1 MPPPVG
7 TMVAMEFAPPVIAVE
22 ATTELPMIAITIGP
36 VPAWAIRTIGAIGPV
51 RPVGAIRAIGSVR
64 PVRAIRA
71 IRSVRAIRTVRPI
84 RPVGAVPVR
93 TIRAIGSIR
102 AIGPIRTIGSVGP
115 IRPIWT
121 VGSIGTVGSIRTIGP
136 VRAVGAI
143 RSRGPIRPV
152 GAVRSIEPCGA
163 VGTIRSGGSVR
174 PVRGPRRPG
183 FSGRALRALAALWG
197 LERARFAVAGLPSRS
212 FARAF
217 LRQGLD
223 RRRERAGQGGDGGEG
238 HQKAFHWLIPRM
250 PLLAACD
257 PTSTPVHEP
266 RLNVVRAPKR
276 KKPRD
281 RGGASGRRERGV
293 NRRSTGRWRSGRS
306 PRRPAGCRCRR
317 GHSDSRAAPD
327 AGRRNTGR

>member
-36 VPAWAIRTIGAIGPV
+36 VPAWAIRTI
-51 RPVGAIRAIGSVR
+51 
-64 PVRAIRA
+64 
-71 IRSVRAIRTVRPI
+71 RSVRAIRTVRPI

-93 TIRAIGSIR
+93 TIRAIGSVR

-121 VGSIGTVGSIRTIGP
+121 VGSIGTVGSVRTIGP

-152 GAVRSIEPCGA
+152 RAVRSIEPCGA
-163 VGTIRSGGSVR
+163 VWTIRSGGSVRPVR

-197 LERARFAVAGLPSRS
+197 LERARFAVAGLPGRS

-250 PLLAACD
+250 PLSAACD